1 MSKVFEIEIMEKRSR
16 IVEVEADT
24 LEEALSK
31 TENKYADRRIELDD
45 DSVKFWSIEQYRG

>member
-1 MSKVFEIEIMEKRSR
+1 MSKVFEIEIIEKRSR

-24 LEEALSK
+24 IEEALSK

-45 DSVKFWSIEQYRG
+45 DSVKYWSIEQFRG